1 VNEWTAFLAVATGA
15 SVLLWT
21 QIRNQPRWKKELEIM
36 TALERL
42 QAAVTALD
50 ERDDQIVALV
60 TGLSDEVTNLQ
71 TLLQGL
77 QNVDPQIVAA
87 AEKIEESLSKF
98 AALLPAP
105 AAPTEPAA

>member
-1 VNEWTAFLAVATGA
+1 LAVATGA
-15 SVLLWT
+15 SVFLWL
-21 QIRNQPRWKKELEIM
+21 QLRNKPRWKKEIEIM

-50 ERDDQIVALV
+50 ERDDQIVGLV

-87 AEKIEESLSKF
+87 AEKIEESLAKF

-105 AAPTEPAA
+105 VEPTEPEATAVVQA